1 MTSAEAPATFHGPQ
15 AVQGGEPW
23 LGYIRVS
30 TWREEKIS
38 PELQKAAV
46 LAWAAR
52 TGRQIIDWITDLD
65 ATGRNFKRKIM
76 GAIQRVEEGE
86 ARGIAVWK
94 FSRFGR
100 TDLGIATNLARLEH
114 AGGQLASAT
123 EDVDVRTAVG
133 RFNRRI
139 LFDLAVFESDR
150 AGEMWKDAH
159 QWRRAHGLPATGG
172 RRLGYVWYP
181 RRIPDLTRLGE
192 WVTQDERYE
201 IDEGARADI
210 EQLFERKLGLGAG
223 TPEGYGSLAGWLNR
237 LGHRTGVGTLW
248 KADSL
253 RRYMLSGFAAGLLR
267 IHHPDCHC
275 AYTDNG
281 GTCTRWL
288 LIDGAH
294 DAIITPETWERYLA
308 QVEERRSMSP
318 RARNPTY
325 PLTGLVRCG
334 SCRGDA
340 GATSAKR
347 ASGRIYGYAYTCG
360 RQAHSGGTVCKDGV
374 WVQRYLVEDA
384 VMDWVRRE
392 AAASVDAAPP
402 TPVEMNPDR
411 DRQRAAGERARL
423 QAEHTRIENAL
434 VNLAADR
441 ALNPSSYPGQVFEQ
455 AQGKLLAQLQAAKA
469 GAEEAAAV
477 ESAPRREDF
486 TPMAGK
492 LLDLWD
498 VLDAPEKNAL
508 LRQLIRR
515 VVCTRGAKGKKG
527 VEGSGET
534 RVTVHAVWEPD
545 PWADKATA

>member
-1 MTSAEAPATFHGPQ
+1 MTPAETPATFHGSLDQ
-15 AVQGGEPW
+15 GEPW

-38 PELQKAAV
+38 PELQQSAIQS
-46 LAWAAR
+46 WATR
-52 TGRQIIDWITDLD
+52 TGRRIIDWITDLD
-65 ATGRNFKRKIM
+65 ATGRNFKRKII
-76 GAIQRVEEGE
+76 GGIQRVEERE
-86 ARGIAVWK
+86 AVGIAVWK

-100 TDLGIATNLARLEH
+100 NDLGIAVNLARLEH

-150 AGEMWKDAH
+150 AGEMWKDTH
-159 QWRRAHGLPATGG
+159 KWRRAHGLPATGG
-172 RRLGYVWYP
+172 KRLGYIWYP
-181 RRIPDLTRLGE
+181 RRIPDPTRPGQ
-192 WVTQDERYE
+192 WIIQDERYE
-201 IDEGARADI
+201 IDKDARDDI
-210 EQLFERKLGLGAG
+210 EALFERKLGLTTG
-223 TPEGYGSLAGWLNR
+223 TPEGYGALAGWLNR
-237 LGHRTGVGTLW
+237 LGYRTGVGTLW

-253 RRYMLSGFAAGLLR
+253 RRYMRSGFAAGLLR
-267 IHHPDCHC
+267 IHDPDCHC
-275 AYTDNG
+275 DYKGNG

-294 DAIITPETWERYLA
+294 EAIITPETWERYLA
-308 QVEERRSMSP
+308 HVEERQRMSP

-347 ASGRIYGYAYTCG
+347 ASGRIYGYAYMCG
-360 RQAHSGGTVCKDGV
+360 NQAHSGGTVCENGV

-392 AAASVDAAPP
+392 AAADVDSAPP
-402 TPVEMNPDR
+402 TPVEINPDR

-423 QAEHTRIENAL
+423 QGEHTRIEKAL
-434 VNLAADR
+434 ANLAADK
-441 ALNPSSYPGQVFEQ
+441 ALNPDNYPAGVFEQ
-455 AQGKLLAQLQAAKA
+455 AQAQLLAQLRDAKA
-469 GAEEAAAV
+469 GLEEAAAV
-477 ESAPRREDF
+477 EAAPRREDF
-486 TPMAGK
+486 VPIAGR

-498 VLDAPEKNAL
+498 VLDAPEKNGI

-545 PWADKATA
+545 PWADTAIA